1 MGVYEKAGAIL
12 DLRGPKKWTTNWL
25 KQGTHLREGARVDVR
40 VKSVNVSN
48 KKVFL
53 ELLDTGSPRPEGTVG
68 RRAYGKRD
76 GGDIV
81 YQ

>member
-1 MGVYEKAGAIL
+1 MGVYEKSGVIV
-12 DLRGPKKWTTNWL
+12 DFRGPKKWTNSWA

-40 VKSVNVSN
+40 VKSVNLSN

-53 ELLDTGSPRPEGTVG
+53 ELLDTGPPRPEGMVG
-68 RRAYGKRD
+68 TRTYDKRE
-76 GGDIV
+76 GGDFV